1 MRKFMDNLMKL
12 KHLKEKEFKCC
23 CGKQCFFFFLNNSVM
38 ML

>member
-1 MRKFMDNLMKL
+1 MRKFIDNLMKL

-23 CGKQCFFFFLNNSVM
+23 CGKQCFFKKNNSVM